1 MPCWRVLL
9 ELICYVLKQLLF
21 LTFFLISLSLFFIS
35 LLLLLLLVLLLLL
48 LLPLLLLP
56 LLLLLSYCL
65 GRGKGKIKKQ
75 NNVEKTPSKY
85 VLIDEF

>member
-48 LLPLLLLP
+48 LPLLLLP